1 MTHFPNQRIRNEFL
15 RALKQ
20 AAVLEY
26 IARNAEEHPPE
37 QDVLQ
42 GVFEGLHEALT
53 NLARE
58 LEREGSDDGG
68 K

>member
-1 MTHFPNQRIRNEFL
+1 
-15 RALKQ
+15 
-20 AAVLEY
+20 
-26 IARNAEEHPPE
+26 
-37 QDVLQ
+37 
-42 GVFEGLHEALT
+42 VFEGLHEALT